1 MFALKHGVIIV
12 CVFPALHCNCFFF
25 KLHFHPFQMKL
36 TRAKKEHYYTVTL
49 TFELNLDNIVL
60 IQHAKYLDQRLLHLK
75 VIQKFKSYWP
85 YSQTVTHI
93 LPIALPGPLIT
104 EVIGKTA
111 CLCVFLA
118 KFFSFCVFCVFCM
131 IIVFI
136 TTLCICFV
144 STIPV
149 TFFIVLLDVLF
160 MTLLN

>member
-118 KFFSFCVFCVFCM
+118 KFFSFCVF
-131 IIVFI
+131 
-136 TTLCICFV
+136 LC
-144 STIPV
+144 
-149 TFFIVLLDVLF
+149 LLHYYRLHNYSVHLF
-160 MTLLN
+160 RVYNSSNIFYRFTWCSVHDFT